1 MIIFKVIMVWLVLFI
16 AKTTERFGLKTVV
29 LVTTALILALF
40 GDTLIPAI
48 FHLLHLMWELTESII
63 EHFLEAVFHLTPRQ
77 AEFIVAWMGILTML
91 AVGIRLLYQAY
102 WLLFR
107 LLLKLQH
114 TYGLV
119 KADLRA
125 NPTKLGLLLCLVS
138 VGTYGASFFLF

>member
-1 MIIFKVIMVWLVLFI
+1 MFVFKVIMVWLVLFV

-40 GDTLIPAI
+40 GDTLIPAV
-48 FHLLHLMWELTESII
+48 FHLLHLMWEITESII

-102 WLLFR
+102 WVLIK

-114 TYGLV
+114 AYGLA
-119 KADLRA
+119 KADLRT
-125 NPTKLGLLLCLVS
+125 NPAKLGLLLCLVS
-138 VGTYGASFFLF
+138 ASTYGASLFLF